1 MTIAGGHLTSRLGLD
16 HTTTVGGHMT
26 SLRGLA
32 RMTTVGGHRTSL
44 MGLNRKMNVGARTER
59 VRGLERVTT
68 LVGTSPRDRRHARTQ
83 NGPFLWHHLWAQGS
97 SSARGQPCPRH
108 AGGHLTSPADERIDG
123 RQLWQT
129 HGQLRCRPLHPSHC
143 PRPLGMFG
151 TMTSH
156 PPATAELRRPEAVG
170 GSMPPPLHHCRSLA
184 RAKSGATTGF
194 GRRGCVA

>member
-97 SSARGQPCPRH
+97 SSARGPPCPSACWWAPDVPGRRTH
-108 AGGHLTSPADERIDG
+108 RRQAALADARAIAVPATSPVA
-123 RQLWQT
+123 L
-129 HGQLRCRPLHPSHC
+129 
-143 PRPLGMFG
+143 
-151 TMTSH
+151 
-156 PPATAELRRPEAVG
+156 PATPGDVWNYDIASPRD
-170 GSMPPPLHHCRSLA
+170 
-184 RAKSGATTGF
+184 SGATSARSRWWQHAAATAPLPQP
-194 GRRGCVA
+194 CSS